1 VADIVAEVAHLVEVA
16 GAELFLFQDEYFVS
30 SSARVRELCQAL
42 RAAGLRVRW
51 KAFGRVDQTDV
62 ATMEAM
68 ADAGCVELRYGIES
82 GSDRVLAR
90 VTKGFDTR
98 RALDVVAQAVG
109 IFPGVDA
116 FYMWGFPFETMDDF
130 RQTLLH
136 MISVRAMGVRI
147 LPSLL
152 SLLPG
157 TTLYQELGGAA
168 ALEFCP
174 ELFPEYMLTGHEVC
188 GDGRIEIAPEHQRIY
203 RLIADHPAV
212 FPGFFHID
220 VAGNVLP
227 KYRLLQQFGF
237 YALAGRTEMLG
248 AEVECCGAHSPER

>member
-1 VADIVAEVAHLVEVA
+1 MKD
-16 GAELFLFQDEYFVS
+16 LFLSPFWVGATLG
-30 SSARVRELCQAL
+30 SAILAIV
-42 RAAGLRVRW
+42 AAGLDVKW

-68 ADAGCVELRYGIES
+68 AGAGCVEIRYGIES
-82 GSDRVLAR
+82 GSDRTLAR

-98 RALDVVAQAVG
+98 RALDVVAEAVG

-116 FYMWGFPFETMDDF
+116 FYMWGFPFESMADF
-130 RQTLLH
+130 HETLLQ

-157 TTLYQELGGAA
+157 TTLFDELGGTSR
-168 ALEFCP
+168 LEFCP

-188 GDGRIEIAPEHQRIY
+188 SGGRIEIAPEHERIY
-203 RLIADHPAV
+203 RLIAAHPEV

-227 KYRLLQQFGF
+227 KYQLLQRFGF
-237 YALAGRTEMLG
+237 YSMAGRTERLG
-248 AEVECCGAHSPER
+248 AEVECCGAHSPSLGSPGQ